1 MAVQAIVVT
10 VGRDLVGVAAAEQ
23 GVLVALRNDLVP
35 AVHAVEPVLVALDEE
50 LVVVVVALRR
60 NDTVAKLPRLP
71 RETRRL
77 SCGSVDDVEAV
88 RRRDDAVDAN

>member
-1 MAVQAIVVT
+1 MAHGEGAPRVDA
-10 VGRDLVGVAAAEQ
+10 GRDHGNNLI
-23 GVLVALRNDLVP
+23 L

-77 SCGSVDDVEAV
+77 CANSGAQGCCRKLRAKATTLEADVRAFKDRKV
-88 RRRDDAVDAN
+88 